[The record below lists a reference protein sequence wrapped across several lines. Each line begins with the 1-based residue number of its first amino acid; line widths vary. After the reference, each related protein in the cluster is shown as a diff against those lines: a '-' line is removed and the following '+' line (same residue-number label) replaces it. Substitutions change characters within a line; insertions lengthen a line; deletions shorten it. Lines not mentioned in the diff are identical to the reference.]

1 MEERSLLIDRKTY
14 ISFFLP
20 FGKGWNRLMERFIYK
35 KFPNGNVFLDIEE
48 IDKRIRILGK
58 FIAKNFVVFINRNE
72 RFFAALKEFEEIT
85 KVKVLYG
92 RFLPGTFTNP
102 SSQNFIEPDAI
113 LVFDLKN
120 DRQAIR
126 EALLMNI
133 PIFALCNSRDVPS
146 NIDFV
151 IPINNK
157 SRKSIVLFLWLLARE
172 VLMNNGRIKDYKEFQ
187 VSLNS
192 FAEKALRGKLI
203 II

>member
-1 MEERSLLIDRKTY
+1 MEEKSLLIDRKTY

-20 FGKGWNRLMERFIYK
+20 FGKSWNRLMERFIYK
-35 KFPNGNVFLDIEE
+35 KFPNGNVFLNIEE
-48 IDKRIRILGK
+48 IDRRIRILGK
-58 FIAKNFVVFINRNE
+58 FIAKNFVVFVNRNE

-126 EALLMNI
+126 EAILMNI

-146 NIDFV
+146 NIDFI

-157 SRKSIVLFLWLLARE
+157 SRKSIALFLWLLARE
-172 VLMNNGRIKDYKEFQ
+172 ILINRGTIKNYKEFQ
-187 VSLNS
+187 VNLNS
-192 FAEKALRGKLI
+192 FVEEALKGKLI